1 MVIFLTHSCLRMCG
15 LIFKSNPGSQQT
27 NSPVPYTDSFKNL
40 RENLVAVLIFPLLWR
55 DQQKE
60 TAVSD
65 SLVKTQ
71 IILDQFINKA
81 DVSPVPKWHLSHF
94 SFRWVCEWCLQS
106 SILRE
111 PGGGWGSQRD
121 MDTLG
126 SLLLNL
132 LICYLTPVRD
142 FHILQKIYAFL
153 IQRWKQNFCSISGLT
168 PISTTKHRKK
178 INAFD

>member
-1 MVIFLTHSCLRMCG
+1 MCG
-15 LIFKSNPGSQQT
+15 LTLKSNPGSLQT

-40 RENLVAVLIFPLLWR
+40 QENLVAVLIFPLHWR

-60 TAVSD
+60 TAVND

-71 IILDQFINKA
+71 IMLDQFINKA
-81 DVSPVPKWHLSHF
+81 DVSPLPKWHRSHF
-94 SFRWVCEWCLQS
+94 SLRWVCEWRLQS

-111 PGGGWGSQRD
+111 HGGGWASHRD

-132 LICYLTPVRD
+132 LICYLTPVRE
-142 FHILQKIYAFL
+142 FRILQKIYAFL

-168 PISTTKHRKK
+168 QIPTTKQRKK